1 MSAFATYL
9 QITVIVLSIAL
20 IGSIL
25 LQSKGAGLGG
35 LFGGEGGGFVKT
47 RRGAEKYLFNLT
59 IGLSVAFFAFTILTF
74 LAAG

>member
-1 MSAFATYL
+1 MSAYASYL
-9 QITVIVLSIAL
+9 QIAVIVLSIAL

-59 IGLSVAFFAFTILTF
+59 IGLSLAFFTFTILTF